1 MKNEIISAVLFIAIP
16 MGLVQIIYR
25 LFDNKFN
32 KTKAF
37 CDKHPVL
44 KKNRTFIRVISTIA
58 VILVL
63 GVIYMI
69 LSRFYNVPREIFYI
83 AVGALAGLING
94 ITISIAYMDYK

>member
-1 MKNEIISAVLFIAIP
+1 MKNEIIRAVLFIAIP

-32 KTKAF
+32 RTKTF

-44 KKNRTFIRVISTIA
+44 KKNRTFIRAISTIA

-69 LSRFYNVPREIFYI
+69 LSQFYNVPREIFYI

>member
-1 MKNEIISAVLFIAIP
+1 MKSEIIKAVLFIAIP

-25 LFDNKFN
+25 LIDNKFG

-37 CDKHPVL
+37 FDKHPVF
-44 KKNRTFIRVISTIA
+44 KKNRNLIRAISTLA
-58 VILVL
+58 VILVM

-69 LSRFYNVPREIFYI
+69 LSQFYDVPREVFYI